1 MLHDMGQSLAMSRSY
16 ESARWWPEVYRKA
29 FPSMKAYISV
39 RDDGWAQRA
48 GIDRYVVLESGRII
62 PIDEK
67 VREKD
72 YGDIL
77 LERWSNEERKIPGW
91 VQKALACEF
100 IAYAVIPTAKCWLL
114 PTLSLQRAWRLYGRY
129 WIDNY
134 PEIRAQNSNGNG
146 GAWTTISVGVP
157 PDVLFHAITDA
168 MLVEWG
174 EA

>member
-1 MLHDMGQSLAMSRSY
+1 MLHDMGRSLAISRSY

-91 VQKALACEF
+91 VHKGARLRVYRLCRDSHREVLALAN
-100 IAYAVIPTAKCWLL
+100 
-114 PTLSLQRAWRLYGRY
+114 TLSAACMASVWPVLDPHLSRDKSAEFQWQRQVRGR
-129 WIDNY
+129 
-134 PEIRAQNSNGNG
+134 RSA
-146 GAWTTISVGVP
+146 
-157 PDVLFHAITDA
+157 
-168 MLVEWG
+168 
-174 EA
+174 